1 MDDAE
6 KVLWQARDAHGKRLG
21 QLKNVVGIGLGAKVV
36 NGKGSPDRPCL
47 RVYVT
52 EKVPE
57 SELDPAEMVPSR
69 VDDVETDVIQRVQD
83 IALGTPT
90 ALGGEVTPYTSYE
103 RPITGGAQIARVGLG
118 GAMQYPGTAT
128 CSVRILSQGQEVPV
142 DYLLSAAHV
151 LWPTLKDK
159 SYKPGSNDVHQPYA
173 GMPFAPGPT
182 DIAYV
187 GDNQDRWM
195 LSGPGV
201 AQTVDC
207 GLARIKDGYQP
218 SNYVMHTGQLDH
230 PNNTGVSRI
239 TYSPTLDVQ
248 KYGRATGRSS
258 GVVHGISEPGML
270 GSYSNPNIE
279 LIDLFEIT
287 PIDPPNKF
295 CDEGDSGS
303 PVVVPYSDPT
313 DPKGGHATLVG
324 ILIGARS
331 VNGTVMGIAC
341 KIENVF
347 QALNIS
353 HLCGLAAPKFPPYV
367 PPAHIA

>member
-1 MDDAE
+1 
-6 KVLWQARDAHGKRLG
+6 
-21 QLKNVVGIGLGAKVV
+21 
-36 NGKGSPDRPCL
+36 
-47 RVYVT
+47 VYVT

-57 SELDPAEMVPSR
+57 SELDPAEVVPPR
-69 VDDVETDVIQRVQD
+69 VDGVETDVIERVQD

-90 ALGGEVTPYTSYE
+90 TLAGEVTPYTTYE
-103 RPITGGAQIARVGLG
+103 RPIKGGAQIARPGPA
-118 GAMQYPGTAT
+118 GATQYLGTAT
-128 CSVRILSQGQEVPV
+128 CSVRLNDSAGNEVDA

-159 SYKPGSNDVHQPYA
+159 SYKPINNDVHQPYS
-173 GMPFAPGPT
+173 GMPGKGPT
-182 DIAYV
+182 DIAFV

-218 SNYVMHTGQLDH
+218 NNYVMHIGQLDH
-230 PNNTGVSRI
+230 PSTGVDRI
-239 TYSPTLDVQ
+239 GWSPTQQVA
-248 KYGRATGRSS
+248 KFGRATGRSY
-258 GVVHGISEPGML
+258 GIVHGISEPGML
-270 GSYSNPNIE
+270 GAYSNPNIE

-287 PIDPPNKF
+287 PVDPPNKF

-303 PVVVPYSDPT
+303 PVVVPIA
-313 DPKGGHATLVG
+313 GGHATLVG

-347 QALNIS
+347 QALNIRR
-353 HLCGLAAPKFPPYV
+353 LCGLDRPSFPPYV
-367 PPAHIA
+367 PPAHI